1 MKKRLINDKINKE
14 ITMIEVL
21 KAIDDRIDW
30 LTAKYRDSE
39 GDERTYWKTR
49 HNEAKTIRETVIIY
63 GNINAKKGNASD
75 FMEGKNI

>member
-30 LTAKYRDSE
+30 LSAKYRDTE
-39 GDERTYWKTR
+39 GDERLYWKTR

>member
-1 MKKRLINDKINKE
+1 VKKRQIHQQINKE
-14 ITMIEVL
+14 INMIEVL

-30 LTAKYRDSE
+30 LTAKYRDTE

-75 FMEGKNI
+75 IVEGKNI